1 MATVVKDVLTV
12 SSGVIVHPVSCG
24 DQMSGGFSFQVTKKF
39 PKVLQE
45 HIETTLKRSP
55 LDVLGQ
61 SSVVHVTDELSVA
74 NVYCLMPNNN
84 QNKFEYLAFK
94 QALLKI
100 VETFPDNKLY
110 FPYKLGCSLQ
120 GCSWKEIEKCIK
132 SISKK
137 HVICIMPRKES

>member
-45 HIETTLKRSP
+45 HIETTLKRPSW
-55 LDVLGQ
+55 DILGQ
-61 SSVVHVTDELSVA
+61 SSVIRISNELSIA

-84 QNKFEYLAFK
+84 QNKFEYSAFK
-94 QALLKI
+94 QALLKL
-100 VETFPDNKLY
+100 VETFPDINLY